1 MRRNKVKRR
10 YHAKK
15 AQHKAYVR
23 RRQAK
28 YQGMKIVKHKKL
40 RAKVEYWLLDG
51 QSPEAIAGRLKKREK
66 NLPYVS
72 KDSIRRFIKSVYGRK
87 IEYKREKMRQKRRH
101 KGSRKKAFWK
111 NRKMIDQRP
120 QAINRRQRVGDAEFD
135 FIVSGKSG
143 RGILLVVVDRK
154 LRMTFIERILNP
166 TAKAVTRACHRIKK
180 RYPEWR
186 TATADNDIL
195 LQHHEELEQILGITI
210 YFCNPYSSWEKGS
223 VENAN
228 KHIRKDIPK
237 GSDISKYST
246 YIIRKIEDRL
256 NRRIM
261 ECLNFYTPA
270 EKLAQHRKRKQR
282 CRKR

>member
-1 MRRNKVKRR
+1 MV
-10 YHAKK
+10 
-15 AQHKAYVR
+15 
-23 RRQAK
+23 
-28 YQGMKIVKHKKL
+28 IVKHKKL

-72 KDSIRRFIKSVYGRK
+72 KDSIRRFIKSVHGRK
-87 IEYKREKMRQKRRH
+87 IEYRREKMRQKRRR
-101 KGSRKKAFWK
+101 KGGRKKAFWK

-120 QAINRRQRVGDAEFD
+120 EAINRRQRVGDAEFD

-154 LRMTFIERILNP
+154 LRVVFIERILNP
-166 TAKAVTRACHRIKK
+166 TAQSVTRACQRIKK

-186 TATADNDIL
+186 TATTDNDIL
-195 LQHHEELEQILGITI
+195 LQHHEELEKTLGVTI
-210 YFCNPYSSWEKGS
+210 YFCNPFSSWEKGS

-246 YIIRKIEDRL
+246 YIIRKVEARL

-261 ECLNFYTPA
+261 ECLKFYTPD
-270 EKLAQHRKRKQR
+270 EKLAQHRKRKKR
-282 CRKR
+282 LRKR